1 MELKI
6 WSLAERP
13 EARERIAEMPHSW
26 AEFVINDAV
35 GDAHYPRIA
44 AELPEFVLFAEDE
57 TGEVVAHAHSV
68 PFALAAEGR
77 GHLPARGWDEVLV
90 WAFSDLRRGVR
101 PDTVSAISVT
111 VAPHAQGRGLSGRML
126 SAMRE
131 NARAHGFGEVVA
143 PVRPSAKHLEV
154 RTPIE
159 EYAHRVRP
167 DGLPHDP
174 WLRVHAR
181 AGCRHRLHRPGVHDR
196 HRLAGAVAR
205 LDGPALRH
213 HAATSRCRAPWCR
226 CGANRSRGTPY
237 MSSPTCGCGT
247 RCEGAALAWRGA
259 GTGARAGV
267 RTGAW
272 AGVGTGRYDNGSV
285 QRGPVVGVGLYARTE
300 QSRHRRRARARRRRR
315 SRTPHFRHQEQ
326 SCMATATR
334 SR

>member
-13 EARERIAEMPHSW
+13 EARERIAEMPNSW

-57 TGEVVAHAHSV
+57 TGEIVAHAKSV

-77 GHLPARGWDEVLV
+77 GQLPARGWDEVLV
-90 WAFSDLRRGVR
+90 WAFSDLHRGVR

-111 VAPHAQGRGLSGRML
+111 VAPHAQGHGLSGRML

-131 NARAHGFGEVVA
+131 NARAHGFSEVVA

-181 AGCRHRLHRPGVHDR
+181 AGAVIDSIAPASMTVTGSLEQWRGWTGLPFDTAGDIEVPG
-196 HRLAGAVAR
+196 
-205 LDGPALRH
+205 ALV
-213 HAATSRCRAPWCR
+213 PV
-226 CGANRSRGTPY
+226 
-237 MSSPTCGCGT
+237 
-247 RCEGAALAWRGA
+247 RCEPEQG
-259 GTGARAGV
+259 
-267 RTGAW
+267 
-272 AGVGTGRYDNGSV
+272 
-285 QRGPVVGVGLYARTE
+285 YAVYVE
-300 QSRHRRRARARRRRR
+300 PNVWMRHAV
-315 SRTPHFRHQEQ
+315 
-326 SCMATATR
+326 
-334 SR
+334 